1 MDQIE
6 KNRKSIINKKI
17 KSIGFLCLLMTI
29 GIFIYIFE
37 ITTISTKGFK
47 ITELEKN
54 IKVLEDENKKLTLEL
69 ANQRKM
75 SKFEEYGKGKNMVK
89 IETVKYITLTSNVA
103 MK

>member
-17 KSIGFLCLLMTI
+17 KSITFLCLLMTV

-47 ITELEKN
+47 ITELEKT
-54 IKVLEDENKKLTLEL
+54 IKTLEDSNKRLTLSL

-75 SKFEEYGKGKNMVK
+75 SKFEEYGIEKSMVK
-89 IETVKYITLTSNVA
+89 IDTVKYITLTSSVA